1 MWKSAIVLSSLL
13 ALTACNTTQQER
25 STLAG
30 AGIGAGAG
38 AVAGAIATGTP
49 SGAAVGAAI
58 GGVTGAIIGSV
69 VGRPGYCYA
78 RDKYGNRIIVQCP
91 PGWRG

>member
-1 MWKSAIVLSSLL
+1 MWKSALVVSSLL
-13 ALTACNTTQQER
+13 ALTACNATQQER

-49 SGAAVGAAI
+49 QGAVVGAAI
-58 GGVTGAIIGSV
+58 GGATGAIIGAV
-69 VGRPGYCYA
+69 VGRPGYCHA
-78 RDKYGNRIIVQCP
+78 RDQFGNQVVVQCP